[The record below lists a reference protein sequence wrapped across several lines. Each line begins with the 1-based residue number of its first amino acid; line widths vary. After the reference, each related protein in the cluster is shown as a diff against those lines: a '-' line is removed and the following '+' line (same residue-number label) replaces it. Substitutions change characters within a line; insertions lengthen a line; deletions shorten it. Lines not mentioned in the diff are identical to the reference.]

1 MIDTITDPKL
11 FFHSRE
17 ILLLLWNSGIMR
29 CLYLPVE
36 ATCINKDL
44 MLPMGKPLVI
54 SEAMLEPNYDISVR
68 VENKW
73 YSIRDFKLIRIMEE
87 TTRAEFT
94 LGRNEIRNS
103 A

>member
-1 MIDTITDPKL
+1 
-11 FFHSRE
+11 
-17 ILLLLWNSGIMR
+17 
-29 CLYLPVE
+29 
-36 ATCINKDL
+36 
-44 MLPMGKPLVI
+44 
-54 SEAMLEPNYDISVR
+54 MLEPNYDISVR